1 MSISATHRNRYTCH
15 FKHFIPLRLCL
26 KGDTCSTFEKVL
38 CDPCQDILGCVY
50 LFSFYFYFCR
60 FHLNHNFCGC
70 LEQQAKVAFEVCFLL
85 LLLFVVV
92 VFKSVLFTFT
102 EGLERRKRRHYYCY
116 YFYPFSLFN
125 SYIIQSPKRRNYGVL
140 NSNIS
145 KYTIHYYTYTLETL
159 SEQSLKEYNRTEV
172 ESPAEVLVKSVFL
185 NNKFNISKKVFDNKD
200 LVQGKVYYTLNPIT
214 CNCLFP
220 KTHCIFMTVNIK
232 PELKKYV
239 KNTNKQNLKEQL
251 SS

>member
-116 YFYPFSLFN
+116 YFYFIPSLCLILILFSHQREEIMVYWIQILASTPF
-125 SYIIQSPKRRNYGVL
+125 IITHTPWKLCQ
-140 NSNIS
+140 
-145 KYTIHYYTYTLETL
+145 
-159 SEQSLKEYNRTEV
+159 
-172 ESPAEVLVKSVFL
+172 
-185 NNKFNISKKVFDNKD
+185 NN
-200 LVQGKVYYTLNPIT
+200 
-214 CNCLFP
+214 
-220 KTHCIFMTVNIK
+220 H
-232 PELKKYV
+232 
-239 KNTNKQNLKEQL
+239 
-251 SS
+251 